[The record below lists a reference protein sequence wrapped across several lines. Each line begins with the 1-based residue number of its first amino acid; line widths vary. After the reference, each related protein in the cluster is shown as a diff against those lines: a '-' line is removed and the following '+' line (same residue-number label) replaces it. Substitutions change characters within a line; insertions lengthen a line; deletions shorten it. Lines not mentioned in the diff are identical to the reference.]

1 MSKHKPA
8 AVALGTALAGFTL
21 AGATFAMEP
30 LAQGYLLS
38 AADAAKAREGSCGE
52 GKCGADRHD
61 IDKDGRISPEEFAA
75 AHPDHA
81 EADRAEAFAR
91 IDTNGDGY
99 IDAAEMDAHHAAKA
113 AEGRCGTHHGQTGPK
128 EAGEGKCGEGK
139 CGEGK
144 CGGMA

>member
-1 MSKHKPA
+1 VRRRQARHRQGRPH
-8 AVALGTALAGFTL
+8 LARGV
-21 AGATFAMEP
+21 
-30 LAQGYLLS
+30 
-38 AADAAKAREGSCGE
+38 R
-52 GKCGADRHD
+52 R
-61 IDKDGRISPEEFAA
+61 R
-75 AHPDHA
+75 HPDHA